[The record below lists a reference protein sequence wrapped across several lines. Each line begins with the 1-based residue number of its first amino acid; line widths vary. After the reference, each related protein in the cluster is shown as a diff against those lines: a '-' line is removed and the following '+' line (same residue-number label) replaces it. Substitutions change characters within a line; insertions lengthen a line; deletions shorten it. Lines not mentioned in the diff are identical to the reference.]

1 MPNWADENGRYWYN
15 PPGKHWWESVEIP
28 HPPVVMRPKC
38 KCAFCTDERER
49 RRYARAQRKAER
61 QRKGRKTNMGDS
73 RPLTDIEKRDLSK
86 VGVWA
91 MDVEMDGGTVP
102 AEIDELLAQPS
113 VTPQEARTLLR
124 WFYSTAPGNF

>member
-1 MPNWADENGRYWYN
+1 
-15 PPGKHWWESVEIP
+15 
-28 HPPVVMRPKC
+28 
-38 KCAFCTDERER
+38 
-49 RRYARAQRKAER
+49 
-61 QRKGRKTNMGDS
+61 MGDS

-91 MDVEMDGGTVP
+91 MDMEMDGGTVP
-102 AEIDELLAQPS
+102 AEIDELLEQPS